1 MTNISLI
8 SIFDSVPT
16 WVMLLPIVICS
27 IIVLAIVI
35 ERMIFYRTNSNN
47 FKTIMSRVIKH
58 VNINEIADAKSHCL
72 QFRGTVVRMI
82 YNILD
87 GWVVS
92 DERSQVIRGESENA
106 ILHIEKY
113 GNIIS
118 TIATVAPMLGL
129 LGTVTGMMKAFSA
142 LSKLGPASHNNLAL
156 GITESLVTT
165 AFGLIVAIPASIF
178 YNYMVN
184 KAMYLTK
191 EIEFIANTFIEA
203 DEKNIGT
210 LKQP

>member
-1 MTNISLI
+1 
-8 SIFDSVPT
+8 
-16 WVMLLPIVICS
+16 MLLPIVICS